1 MSKIIIGVMGAGA
14 EEWNE
19 FAEPL
24 GRLIAAKGFDLL
36 TGGGTGVMTSVSRAY
51 KQSGFASGRTI
62 GIIPT
67 IKNAD
72 GSYTPKDNYPNEYI
86 DIPILT
92 PLGVFDGTDP
102 NQVSRNWVNIM
113 TSHAIIALP
122 GSKGTKNE
130 ILLAL
135 QFGKP
140 TLLFGPLATDIF
152 QDFDIP
158 KTDQISD
165 VELFLDGFTIK

>member
-1 MSKIIIGVMGAGA
+1 MGAGT

-24 GRLIAAKGFDLL
+24 GRLIAHKGFDLL
-36 TGGGTGVMTSVSRAY
+36 TGGGKGVMTSASRAF
-51 KQSGFASGRTI
+51 KQSGFTSGRTI

-72 GSYTPKDNYPNEYI
+72 GSYTPKENYPNEYI
-86 DIPILT
+86 DIPVLT

-102 NQVSRNWVNIM
+102 EQVSRNWVNIM

-130 ILLAL
+130 IALAL
-135 QFGKP
+135 MFKKP
-140 TLLFGPLATDIF
+140 TLLFGPRATDIF

-158 KTDQISD
+158 KTDQITD
-165 VELFLDGFTIK
+165 VELFLDRLTLQE